1 MTRFSSLH
9 RVGPLTALLLMGIAP
24 ALHAQIRY
32 FITDLGTFGGTVGFG
47 YAVNA
52 QGQVAGASLTSGNN
66 GYRAFRTAPNRPIN
80 PATDDLRTLGGVQS
94 YAQSI
99 NNLGQVAGSA
109 AITDSAP
116 LHAFRTEPEDAINP
130 SIDDLGTL
138 GGTESEAWGINNL
151 GQVVGFA
158 STSDGTILHA
168 FRTAPNRAIN
178 TATDD
183 LGTLGGTESAAFGI
197 NDLGQVVGYAST
209 SGGAN
214 LHFLHAFRTSP
225 NLAIN
230 PATDDLGT
238 LGGTESFGAAIN
250 NVGQVTGNALTSD
263 DGSNHAFRTA
273 PNRPI
278 NPATDDLGTLGA
290 ESYGMA
296 INDLGQVVG
305 YSFTTSDHTVVH
317 AFLFSGSLMYDLNN
331 IIPADSGWDL
341 QQAFGIND
349 AGQIV
354 GVGAHSG
361 QIRPFLLTPARKDLC
376 KNSGWENF
384 GFKSEGKCIQFVET
398 GK

>member
-1 MTRFSSLH
+1 MLF
-9 RVGPLTALLLMGIAP
+9 V
-24 ALHAQIRY
+24 
-32 FITDLGTFGGTVGFG
+32 
-47 YAVNA
+47 
-52 QGQVAGASLTSGNN
+52 
-66 GYRAFRTAPNRPIN
+66 
-80 PATDDLRTLGGVQS
+80 
-94 YAQSI
+94 
-99 NNLGQVAGSA
+99 
-109 AITDSAP
+109 
-116 LHAFRTEPEDAINP
+116 RTEPEDAINP

-250 NVGQVTGNALTSD
+250 NVSQVTGNALTSD

-278 NPATDDLGTLGA
+278 NPATDDLGHLVRKVMGWLSMIWA
-290 ESYGMA
+290 
-296 INDLGQVVG
+296 LVVG
-305 YSFTTSDHTVVH
+305 
-317 AFLFSGSLMYDLNN
+317 
-331 IIPADSGWDL
+331 
-341 QQAFGIND
+341 
-349 AGQIV
+349 
-354 GVGAHSG
+354 
-361 QIRPFLLTPARKDLC
+361 
-376 KNSGWENF
+376 
-384 GFKSEGKCIQFVET
+384 
-398 GK
+398 